1 MNLKIFRY
9 SSSKRIRN
17 QIKVQSRAQ
26 NHMKM
31 QWSCL
36 LPVLWTMQL
45 HCSIVGDAVGFRL
58 KNENRKSDCR
68 NPLASLSI
76 VSKPGPLPL
85 IRDVSWHLVKLPVLT
100 LGPQV
105 RYQIALK
112 VSTKWSIDWFFSIQ
126 NSLSRLIDDISQ
138 YFSQFFNV
146 GISSTA
152 EGEMSRI

>member
-36 LPVLWTMQL
+36 LPVLWTMQ
-45 HCSIVGDAVGFRL
+45 HSRRCHRGFRL

-85 IRDVSWHLVKLPVLT
+85 FKGVCWPLVKFLPVLT
-100 LGPQV
+100 LGPQG